1 MATKEQFEKLS
12 RRERQNRYFSE
23 SFKRKKVDEIDRNI
37 STVSEISKEYQ
48 VSQTAIYKWIYKYSS
63 YRQREVKQVI
73 EMESDTRK
81 IEALKEQI
89 KQLEQ
94 LLGQKQVLIEFQ
106 DKVLEIASQ
115 ETGIDLKKRLKTLQS
130 AGSCSIPKNTKSR

>member
-115 ETGIDLKKRLKTLQS
+115 ETGIDLKKD
-130 AGSCSIPKNTKSR
+130 SRHCNPLVPVPS